1 MSGLEGEFG
10 GEVSELWTCEFHAW
24 AEFLGGRLRKNSDQ
38 IVQIRHGTLIL
49 TMNRFCEYNY
59 RW

>member
-1 MSGLEGEFG
+1 ML
-10 GEVSELWTCEFHAW
+10 VSCGHVNFMRGR
-24 AEFLGGRLRKNSDQ
+24 EFLGGRLRKNSDQ

-49 TMNRFCEYNY
+49 TMNRSCEYNY